1 MPRWFFAILTC
12 ATAFAAAASA
22 VLYAQVPGTPT
33 STTGGSGK
41 NDLELVQQLNKAR
54 KDYQTSLEQVR
65 HFYVQ
70 AGDVERARW
79 AEDELRQYHR
89 IPKFAFRLDLDVP
102 PPTLSGTTNIP
113 EANQLFIRALSY
125 KDKGWGTDSVDNQR
139 RAEILFQELL
149 SKYPTSNKISETA
162 YMLGDVYE
170 KPPYKMFRRSAAY
183 YERSFQWNPHTTN
196 DSRLKAARLYDRHT
210 LDRARAMELYREV
223 TANTADPKQLQEAQR
238 RLTELG
244 TK

>member
-1 MPRWFFAILTC
+1 VPRWFIASVFC
-12 ATAFAAAASA
+12 VGASA
-22 VLYAQVPGTPT
+22 VLLAQTPGTPT
-33 STTGGSGK
+33 TTLGGK
-41 NDLELVQQLNKAR
+41 NDLELVQKLNAVR
-54 KDYQTSLEQVR
+54 KDYQTALEQLR
-65 HFYVQ
+65 HLYIQ

-102 PPTLSGTTNIP
+102 PPTLKGETNVP
-113 EANQLFIRALSY
+113 EANQLFIRAMSY
-125 KDKGWGTDSVDNQR
+125 KDKGMWGTESVDNQR

-149 SKYPTSNKISETA
+149 AKYPQSNKISDAA

-170 KPPYKMFRRSAAY
+170 KPPYRMYRRSAAY
-183 YERSFQWNPHTTN
+183 FERCFQWNANTTH
-196 DSRLKAARLYDRHT
+196 DARLRAARLYDRQT

-223 TANTADPKQLQEAQR
+223 TTHTHDARQLQEAQR